1 MGKAAILICVDY
13 DIAIA
18 ILVNQ
23 VIQVD
28 QSIRHLE
35 DLYSFNGRSLNML
48 ARAIDLSRGC
58 FSLIIVNCNYRSLQQ
73 KALATFNANT
83 DLLCRELWWRESY
96 ETLYG
101 KLQNLWREG
110 EIEHIP
116 ALMCLGLEKYGNN
129 KLEDFPNLFVEAN
142 LFRDRLKKN
151 LKFPLVLW
159 LDDLHLQQFLITA
172 PELANLA
179 APPIKLEPSTVELE
193 REVQQQVDR
202 LLEIT
207 QNPQIPLF
215 WQDTKI
221 DDDREAYSCNEL
233 EIARRE
239 LRVAY
244 QNHDQQPCPEM
255 EAKLDFVLGRLLW
268 RSPEALHHDLYEESQ
283 GAVHSVSQIYYQ
295 CSLAYWQKENRLIE
309 SGIVLFYLG
318 NLWWHHSF
326 VNGRQAHD
334 SWLKAKD
341 FFQQAIAAFQLAERT
356 DLIAKYSRSYSG
368 VLEQLKQWQELET
381 WINSLMPLHQQMPL
395 ELAQDYGYLAKI
407 AVETREWTKVKDYAY
422 SAISTLD
429 QVRTFEDEHLNH
441 HWQRLRQI
449 QLGQYQ
455 LLLTQSH
462 LQLGELDI
470 AAALMETMIAQFNL
484 NDEPKLYIRF
494 LDTFHDI
501 AFTQGRYLEAFQAR
515 QHQRSLEQKYGLRAF
530 IGAGVLQPKQFSP
543 NPNIAVLDENKF
555 EINASE
561 IVASGRQQ
569 DVDRLVERIIAV
581 DHQLTVIHGES
592 GVGKSS
598 LIRAGL
604 IPALLQRSLTGQEL
618 IPIKLRIYTDWA
630 NAIAFSL
637 YISHDLNDELYPL
650 IDNSLQSNFLSRNG
664 YRERRQNGDRDTANL
679 LNRIKQITA
688 SGTQIVIIL
697 DQFEEFFF
705 TYPQPQE
712 RQNFIGFWQKCLKI
726 PLLKFVISIR
736 EDYLYLLLELE
747 SAHTEIDILSR
758 DFRYAL
764 GNLSTSDT
772 KSLIENLTDQA
783 NLALEPSL
791 VDELVRDLA
800 IDQGTVRPIEL
811 QVVGSQLQDHNI
823 TTLDSYRLAG
833 GKQRLVEKFVEEVIQ
848 ACGNAAFIAQQ
859 VLILLTDE
867 QGKRPLLTYNEL
879 RNGILTY
886 SSDTRDLDL
895 VLEILIGSGLIF
907 QISDID
913 SNRYQL
919 IHDYLVPFIRA
930 NQESGLQAEL
940 LKVRSSAQRSQ
951 TNLNRLIKIAL
962 AGTVVGLFM
971 MGGLAFQ
978 ADRQRQLAE
987 FGEIEALASSAKS
1000 SFLLNNQLEALTT
1013 VVKSAKKLNST
1024 NAGIDKTK
1032 ITKLNL
1038 EALQMIV
1045 YSIRERYRFNPQ
1057 KMDAPFYAAKF
1068 SHNGNMMAF
1077 GSYDGSVYLVQSNG
1091 KPISRLIGFKAID
1104 IRGISFSPDD
1114 KQIASAGQGKSV
1126 RIWDIATG
1134 KLVSKFYAHQD
1145 DIFRVHFH
1153 PQGKMLL
1160 TASKDGTAKL
1170 WDRDRAIELVT
1181 INPKSIENATP
1192 TSKSV
1197 AKNRGSS
1204 AIQDASFSPDGKL
1217 IATAKGSTI
1226 DLWDLQGNLLTSA
1239 IAHNKKV
1246 NSFSFAPNGKQ
1257 LVTSGDDETVKLWQI
1272 IEKPVVKPVVMDNS
1286 DQPNDVSDPSIA
1298 INRGN
1303 KSQNYTN
1310 YQFQL
1315 VRTFKANAT
1324 DILSVKFSNDGRRI
1338 ALGAQDN
1345 SIQVI
1350 NIDGILEMK
1359 LGGHTNAVFDV
1370 NFSPDGRYL
1379 LSASKDRTVR
1389 LWDLKATL
1397 LDTLYGHTDNIW
1409 SVSFSPDGKIFA
1421 SGSVDKS
1428 VRLWNADGSLRT
1440 ELKGHEDTV
1449 YGVSFN
1455 ADGNKLIT
1463 AGKDQTVRI
1472 WDVNTGK
1479 LLNSLNIHGSGLV
1492 YATFSP
1498 DQKMLATLGIDNKIK
1513 LWRWDN
1519 TDKPQLLQVLDGH
1532 TQTVWAIAFSPDSQ
1546 ALASTSNDQTVKV
1559 WNVGNGQNVRTMEAH
1574 TNGGLAVA
1582 YSPDGKQIASA
1593 GKDGKLKLWN
1603 AQTGTLEKV
1612 IIVNAESWIYGIN
1625 FSPDGKAIATAN
1637 SDKTIKIMDLDS
1649 GELLKNLTG
1658 HTAEVNTVSYSP
1670 NGKYIISGSRDNT
1683 LKLWDAETLTFNQL
1697 VDRGCSLLENYLE
1710 YTPTLSAD
1718 QKQLCK

>member
-1 MGKAAILICVDY
+1 LPFTTRNFHYFLGKAAILICVDY
-13 DIAIA
+13 GIATAA
-18 ILVNQ
+18 ILVKQ

-35 DLYSFNGRSLNML
+35 DLYSFNERSLNIL

-58 FSLIIVNCNYRSLQQ
+58 FSLIIVNCNYRNLQR

-83 DLLCRELWWRESY
+83 DLLSRELWWRESH

-110 EIEHIP
+110 EFEHIP
-116 ALMCLGLEKYGNN
+116 ALMCLGLEQSRASKSD
-129 KLEDFPNLFVEAN
+129 LSNLFLEAN

-159 LDDLHLQQFLITA
+159 LDDLHLQQLLVTA

-193 REVQQQVDR
+193 REVQQQVER

-221 DDDREAYSCNEL
+221 DDDREAYSYNEL

-239 LRVAY
+239 LHIAY
-244 QNHDQQPCPEM
+244 QNHDRQPCLEM
-255 EAKLDFVLGRLLW
+255 KAKLDFVLGRLLW
-268 RSPEALHHDLYEESQ
+268 RSPEALHNHLYEESQ

-295 CSLAYWQKENRLIE
+295 CSLAYWQKENRPIE

-326 VNGRQAHD
+326 VNGRQAHE

-341 FFQQAIAAFQLAERT
+341 FFQEAIAAFQLAERR

-368 VLEQLKQWQELET
+368 VLEQLKEWQELET
-381 WINSLMPLHQQMPL
+381 WITSLMPLHQQMPL

-407 AVETREWTKVKDYAY
+407 AVEKREWAKVKDYAY

-429 QVRTFEDEHLNH
+429 QVPTFEDKHLNH

-455 LLLTQSH
+455 LLLTQSR

-470 AAALMETMIAQFNL
+470 AAALMEAMIAQFNL

-501 AFTQGRYLEAFQAR
+501 AFSQGRYLEAFQAR

-530 IGAGVLQPKQFSP
+530 IGAGVLQPKQFSS
-543 NPNIAVLDENKF
+543 NPNIAVLDASEF

-604 IPALLQRSLTGQEL
+604 IPALIQRSLTGQEL

-637 YISHDLNDELYPL
+637 YIIHDLNDELYPL
-650 IDNSLQSNFLSRNG
+650 IDNGIQLDNGFEASFVSRNR

-679 LNRIKQITA
+679 LNKIKQIAA

-712 RQNFIGFWQKCLKI
+712 RQIFIKFWQNCLKI
-726 PLLKFVISIR
+726 PSLKFVISIR

-747 SAHTEIDILSR
+747 SVDTEIDILSR

-783 NLALEPSL
+783 NLTLEPSL
-791 VDELVRDLA
+791 IEELVKDLA
-800 IDQGTVRPIEL
+800 SDQGTVRPIEL

-823 TTLDSYRLAG
+823 TTLESYRLAG

-848 ACGNAAFIAQQ
+848 ACGKASFIAQQ
-859 VLILLTDE
+859 VLILLTNE
-867 QGKRPLLTYNEL
+867 QSKRPLLTYNEL

-962 AGTVVGLFM
+962 AGTVVGLFIM
-971 MGGLAFQ
+971 AGLAFQ

-987 FGEIEALASSAKS
+987 FGEIEALVSSAKS

-1024 NAGIDKTK
+1024 NAGIDKTR

-1045 YSIRERYRFNPQ
+1045 YSMRERYRFNPQ

-1068 SHNGNMMAF
+1068 SHNGNIMAF
-1077 GSYDGSVYLVQSNG
+1077 GSYDGSVYLVQSDG
-1091 KPISRLIGFKAID
+1091 KPISNLIGFKAIE
-1104 IRGISFSPDD
+1104 IRGLSFSPDD
-1114 KQIASAGQGKSV
+1114 KQIASTGQGKSV
-1126 RIWDIATG
+1126 RIWDIKTG

-1181 INPKSIENATP
+1181 INPQPMENPAN
-1192 TSKSV
+1192 TSKG
-1197 AKNRGSS
+1197 RGSD
-1204 AIQDASFSPDGKL
+1204 AIQDASFSPDGKFIVTMKSNT
-1217 IATAKGSTI
+1217 IA
-1226 DLWDLQGNLLTSA
+1226 LWDLQGNLLTSA
-1239 IAHNKKV
+1239 IAHSKKV

-1272 IEKPVVKPVVMDNS
+1272 VAANPENS
-1286 DQPNDVSDPSIA
+1286 LPNSVS
-1298 INRGN
+1298 
-1303 KSQNYTN
+1303 

-1315 VRTFKANAT
+1315 VRTFKTNAT
-1324 DILSVKFSNDGRRI
+1324 DILSVKFSNDGKQI
-1338 ALGAQDN
+1338 ALGSQDN
-1345 SIQVI
+1345 SIQI
-1350 NIDGILEMK
+1350 ISIDGILEMK
-1359 LGGHTNAVFDV
+1359 LGGHTNAIFDV

-1389 LWDLKATL
+1389 LWDLRATL

-1449 YGVSFN
+1449 YGVSFS
-1455 ADGNKLIT
+1455 ADGKKLIT
-1463 AGKDQTVRI
+1463 ASNDKTVRI
-1472 WDVNTGK
+1472 WGVDTGK
-1479 LLNSLNIHGSGLV
+1479 TLNVLNIHGSGLI

-1498 DQKMLATLGIDNKIK
+1498 DQKILATLGIDNKIK

-1519 TDKPQLLQVLDGH
+1519 TDQPQLLQVLDGH
-1532 TQTVWAIAFSPDSQ
+1532 TQTVWAIAFSPDSKS
-1546 ALASTSNDQTVKV
+1546 LASTSNDQTVKV
-1559 WNVGNGQNVRTMEAH
+1559 WNVGNGKNVRTMEAH
-1574 TNGGLAVA
+1574 INGGLAVA
-1582 YSPDGKQIASA
+1582 YRPDGKQIASA

-1612 IIVNAESWIYGIN
+1612 INVNTESWIYGIN

-1637 SDKTIKIMDLDS
+1637 ADKTIKIIDLDS

-1658 HTAEVNTVSYSP
+1658 HTAEVNTISYSP

-1710 YTPTLSAD
+1710 YTPTLPPD